1 MQSTSDSQHGGEG
14 LVTSESP
21 ESTPPPES
29 TGGMFSSLAIPNYRK
44 FFIGQTISLIGTWM
58 QMTAQAWLVLTIT
71 GSATKL
77 GWIVA
82 LQTLPVLVLGPYA
95 GLIADRVDKRRLL
108 IALQAI
114 MGVLALVLAILT
126 LATSVSFVEVAVLA
140 TLLGIVNCF
149 NNPAQQSFV
158 LEMVGPD
165 QLRNAV
171 SLNSTLVNAARAVGP
186 AVGGILIATIGTGW
200 CFAANAGSF
209 IAVVLALLWMH
220 PSELHPSP
228 PLIRARHQIREG
240 FSVVKGDVALW
251 APLAMMAL
259 VGTLA
264 YEFQVTLPVLAKQ
277 TFHGGSIAYGLMT
290 AAMGAGAVVG
300 GLYTAAKGRLG
311 LAMLSIGAL
320 AFGVTMVAVALS
332 TVLALACVALV
343 AVGFASVLFLATG
356 NASLQLA
363 VDPQLR
369 GRVMALWAVAF
380 MGSTPIGGPV
390 IGWICERGGARAG
403 LLVGAASCLVAAGL
417 GMAVRRHGRQI
428 ASPAPGGILPTV
440 PGM

>member
-14 LVTSESP
+14 LVTSESS

-140 TLLGIVNCF
+140 TLLGMVNCF

-171 SLNSTLVNAARAVGP
+171 SLNSALVNAARAVGP

-200 CFAANAGSF
+200 CFAANA
-209 IAVVLALLWMH
+209 
-220 PSELHPSP
+220 
-228 PLIRARHQIREG
+228 
-240 FSVVKGDVALW
+240 
-251 APLAMMAL
+251 
-259 VGTLA
+259 
-264 YEFQVTLPVLAKQ
+264 
-277 TFHGGSIAYGLMT
+277 
-290 AAMGAGAVVG
+290 
-300 GLYTAAKGRLG
+300 
-311 LAMLSIGAL
+311 
-320 AFGVTMVAVALS
+320 
-332 TVLALACVALV
+332 
-343 AVGFASVLFLATG
+343 
-356 NASLQLA
+356 
-363 VDPQLR
+363 
-369 GRVMALWAVAF
+369 
-380 MGSTPIGGPV
+380 
-390 IGWICERGGARAG
+390 
-403 LLVGAASCLVAAGL
+403 
-417 GMAVRRHGRQI
+417 
-428 ASPAPGGILPTV
+428 
-440 PGM
+440 